1 MMYRSAVFAYRLESI
16 RTRDAAPGYQHQAQP
31 RGGAWRGS
39 RTRSRGA
46 AAPAAPARVTA
57 GRILSPTACPGAC
70 GRARTRRRVG
80 ESWWVG
86 ASHGVSPSVP
96 PGLCE
101 DRHLFACPAER
112 GEQGRAGGA
121 RGGFRGAGRVEGK
134 KTVQMYL
141 PASPALLAHA
151 TATPAGEI
159 IRPDLAAKAHAHWAW
174 NSRPRPSCRRLA
186 AVNSGRESI
195 RSQPRSSC
203 RPLGWRVA
211 SRCPALAP
219 LRAGRRRSEPERAA
233 RPSDRSD
240 RPRQSCCCCATTR
253 SRTHLRQ
260 PRLPNQMHQPR
271 GRLHPQWQQ
280 LQHPDHEPPG
290 QPLHPV

>member
-1 MMYRSAVFAYRLESI
+1 MMYCSAVFAYRLESI

-46 AAPAAPARVTA
+46 AAPDAPAHVTA
-57 GRILSPTACPGAC
+57 GRILSPTTCPGAC

-101 DRHLFACPAER
+101 DRHLFPCPAER

-159 IRPDLAAKAHAHWAW
+159 IQPDLAAKARAHDLFASFTTSCS
-174 NSRPRPSCRRLA
+174 SRASRRPSPRPS
-186 AVNSGRESI
+186 
-195 RSQPRSSC
+195 PRPTS
-203 RPLGWRVA
+203 PKQ
-211 SRCPALAP
+211 
-219 LRAGRRRSEPERAA
+219 A
-233 RPSDRSD
+233 RH
-240 RPRQSCCCCATTR
+240 
-253 SRTHLRQ
+253 SRT
-260 PRLPNQMHQPR
+260 
-271 GRLHPQWQQ
+271 
-280 LQHPDHEPPG
+280 PPPAWSKKG
-290 QPLHPV
+290 CLLVWSSACLLI

>member
-1 MMYRSAVFAYRLESI
+1 MMYRSAVFVYRLESI

-46 AAPAAPARVTA
+46 AAPDAPARVTA

-101 DRHLFACPAER
+101 DPHLFPCPAER
-112 GEQGRAGGA
+112 GEEGRAGGA

-134 KTVQMYL
+134 KTVQLYL

-159 IRPDLAAKAHAHWAW
+159 IQPDLAAKARAHDLFASFTTKLL
-174 NSRPRPSCRRLA
+174 SRASRRPSPRPSPRPTSPKQARHSRTPPPAWSKKGCMLVWSSA
-186 AVNSGRESI
+186 CLLIYVNSLGGTSFSSNY
-195 RSQPRSSC
+195 SQ
-203 RPLGWRVA
+203 VV
-211 SRCPALAP
+211 
-219 LRAGRRRSEPERAA
+219 
-233 RPSDRSD
+233 
-240 RPRQSCCCCATTR
+240 
-253 SRTHLRQ
+253 HLRQ
-260 PRLPNQMHQPR
+260 ARRVRCPS
-271 GRLHPQWQQ
+271 
-280 LQHPDHEPPG
+280 
-290 QPLHPV
+290 

>member
-46 AAPAAPARVTA
+46 AAPDAPARVTA
-57 GRILSPTACPGAC
+57 GRILSPTTCPGAC

-121 RGGFRGAGRVEGK
+121 RGGFRGARRVEGK
-134 KTVQMYL
+134 NTVQLYL

-159 IRPDLAAKAHAHWAW
+159 IQPDLAAKARAHDLFFT
-174 NSRPRPSCRRLA
+174 RLVHHQV
-186 AVNSGRESI
+186 AVT
-195 RSQPRSSC
+195 
-203 RPLGWRVA
+203 
-211 SRCPALAP
+211 
-219 LRAGRRRSEPERAA
+219 SEPTPL
-233 RPSDRSD
+233 PSPLPS
-240 RPRQSCCCCATTR
+240 
-253 SRTHLRQ
+253 
-260 PRLPNQMHQPR
+260 PNQPEASSPLTNPTPCAVREGLSARMEQR
-271 GRLHPQWQQ
+271 VLANLGQ
-280 LQHPDHEPPG
+280 LPWGGPPS
-290 QPLHPV
+290 PPTTPK